1 MLVVGLTGGIGCGKS
16 AVSDRFEALGAPV
29 IDADRVARELV
40 EPGQPALQQIAE
52 RFGAAMINA
61 DGTLD
66 RARLRSTVFADP
78 NARQAL
84 ESLLHPRIRATMR
97 ERLQAL
103 DSAYAILAIPLL
115 LETGQ
120 ARDVDRVLVVDCS
133 ESDQVARVT
142 LRDNVDEAQA
152 RAILAAQT
160 PRQKRLE
167 HADDIIDNTGTLDA
181 LQPQID
187 RLHAK
192 YLELAAQH

>member
-160 PRQKRLE
+160 PRQKRLK